1 MARTKQTARKSTGGK
16 APRKQLATKAARKS
30 APSTGGVKKP
40 HRYRPG
46 TVALR
51 EIRRY
56 QKSTELL
63 IRKLPFQR
71 LVREIAQDF
80 KTDLRFQSSAIGALQ
95 EASEA
100 YLVSLF
106 EDTNLAAIHAK
117 RVTIQPKDI
126 QLARRLRGEPLSW
139 LIKMTTKNMP
149 LDYSKWDNLELSDDS
164 DIEVHPNVDKRSMI
178 KWKQEAIHRERAER
192 KAKIEYIN
200 QFIPQ
205 QRNVLSKVQQL
216 TGLLN
221 DNPDEV
227 AIQKVVEV
235 LDQQLKEADPAMKVP
250 TSNNEA
256 INVIQVF
263 ETIKSQIVTG
273 LEQTSPQQVKQTL
286 LQRFQQTESTVQ
298 NAIEKAEQELQK
310 LNQEA
315 AKKMTSENMF
325 KETANKTILNK
336 PKPLPKKTEK
346 KQVVETLNPNATLKD
361 LSLQDGGDEADD
373 EDEEDIEM
381 SSEATEFSKIRGFED
396 SYKYLQKHLDIINE
410 KTSDSI
416 LGNAF
421 TAQLKGDE
429 AYAKNCVIQ
438 SLMIQYA
445 GQLGKDGLNVFF
457 SRMSAPNTQGR
468 KMFFDDVEKT
478 YGRIQSRCVEI
489 MAEESPESN
498 QVETIQ
504 LQPVGDGSQ
513 LIIRVPGPEDK
524 EAYEVYK
531 SMPVS
536 FQEALAT
543 GKLDEMNKVLERL
556 SVPQAEELVKQCSD
570 YGFLDVEGE
579 VIDATQQ

>member
-1 MARTKQTARKSTGGK
+1 
-16 APRKQLATKAARKS
+16 
-30 APSTGGVKKP
+30 
-40 HRYRPG
+40 
-46 TVALR
+46 
-51 EIRRY
+51 
-56 QKSTELL
+56 
-63 IRKLPFQR
+63 
-71 LVREIAQDF
+71 
-80 KTDLRFQSSAIGALQ
+80 
-95 EASEA
+95 
-100 YLVSLF
+100 
-106 EDTNLAAIHAK
+106 
-117 RVTIQPKDI
+117 
-126 QLARRLRGEPLSW
+126 
-139 LIKMTTKNMP
+139 MP

-227 AIQKVVEV
+227 AIRKVVEV
-235 LDQQLKEADPAMKVP
+235 LDQQLKEADPTMKVP

-256 INVIQVF
+256 IDVIQVF

-298 NAIEKAEQELQK
+298 NAIDKAEQELEK
-310 LNQEA
+310 LNKEA

-346 KQVVETLNPNATLKD
+346 KQVVETLNPNTTLKD
-361 LSLQDGGDEADD
+361 LSLQDGGGGDDADD

-421 TAQLKGDE
+421 TAQLKGEE

-543 GKLDEMNKVLERL
+543 GKLDEMNKVLERT